1 MPSSSFVPSTTKCTL
16 DHNINQIRSQ
26 PEYKNCLKRATDE
39 DMYFVG
45 SKKAGFNIRSHNK
58 LNKRK
63 VISTKM
69 QKMIAKKFDTK
80 MIFIAIFTILWFE
93 ASGTKIGQSLN
104 SGNSQNAIHDSLPPI
119 RNKRDSHIASQEGM

>member
-1 MPSSSFVPSTTKCTL
+1 
-16 DHNINQIRSQ
+16 
-26 PEYKNCLKRATDE
+26 
-39 DMYFVG
+39 MYFVA

-104 SGNSQNAIHDSLPPI
+104 SENSQNAIHDSLPPI
-119 RNKRDSHIASQEGM
+119 RNKRDSHIASQEGT